1 MVLDQCFTSSIF
13 NIVFHSINFI
23 IEFSLSDSMFCESSV
38 LHLRV
43 GIFSIHYQNSL
54 KKNCS
59 LREKELLGFDLLV
72 AFSWVKVGPKVNSKD
87 F

>member
-87 F
+87 C